1 MEACTNEPARS
12 VPEQPKNQ
20 NSLALELGSPTFLVE
35 RAMGGLGLSLLF
47 GLALGMHN
55 GGISLLTH
63 ALAIPGGLVLTT
75 CVSIPSLYIVLSM
88 LGAPLRPGLL
98 LAAVSTALHTA
109 GRVLAGL
116 APIAALLV
124 VTIREPIALALV
136 AKLGLDLAGCLSLY
150 RLMSGV
156 REANAVSGS
165 IPGSAQTKYGLVL
178 CGFVVLALNLGQMAF
193 STLLPV
199 LRGVS

>member
-1 MEACTNEPARS
+1 MADSTIEPVLS

-20 NSLALELGSPTFLVE
+20 NSSALDLGSPAFLVE
-35 RAMGGLGLSLLF
+35 RALVGLGLSIFF
-47 GLALGMHN
+47 GLALGMHR
-55 GGISLLTH
+55 GGLSLITH
-63 ALAIPGGLVLTT
+63 ALAIPGGLLLTT

-88 LGAPLRPGLL
+88 LGAPLRLGLL
-98 LAAVSTALHTA
+98 LASVSTALHTA
-109 GRVLAGL
+109 GRVLAGF

-136 AKLGLDLAGCLSLY
+136 AKLGLEIAGCLSLY
-150 RLMSGV
+150 RLMSAV
-156 REANAVSGS
+156 REANALSGT

-193 STLLPV
+193 STLLPA
-199 LRGVS
+199 LRGAS